1 MTEIRISRNPYDDKH
16 PLYSRNQISLR
27 EGVTVIIGCNG
38 AGKTTLLR
46 QLATVLH
53 RESTDSTVVNIDAN
67 AETSR
72 LMGGGLS
79 QDTFIRSLTMR
90 SESEGNRRWYAV
102 ADRFTDIGEAV
113 RDENL
118 HDLWILID
126 GFDSGVDISG
136 VNLMFDALDEQVL
149 PELHRRG
156 IPLHVVM
163 SATTYEPVR
172 YAQEHDG
179 TVITVPSLRPIRF
192 QGYEDWR
199 DWTLTNAKQVEKRKN
214 A

>member
-1 MTEIRISRNPYDDKH
+1 MSEIKIDRNPYDAKH
-16 PLYSRNQISLR
+16 PLYSRSLLTVN
-27 EGVTVIIGCNG
+27 EGVTVLIGCNG
-38 AGKTTLLR
+38 SGKTTLIR
-46 QLATVLH
+46 QLADILR
-53 RESTDSTVVNIDAN
+53 RESPASTIVNIDAN
-67 AETSR
+67 SETDR

-102 ADRFTDIGEAV
+102 ADRFSDIGEAV

-136 VNLMFDALDEQVL
+136 VNLMLDTLDETVT
-149 PELHRRG
+149 PELHRRH

-172 YAQEHDG
+172 YAQTHNG
-179 TVITVPSLRPIRF
+179 TVIGIPTLRPIRF
-192 QGYEDWR
+192 HGYEDWR
-199 DWTLTNAKQVEKRKN
+199 DWTLNNAKQVEKRN
-214 A
+214 TR

>member
-1 MTEIRISRNPYDDKH
+1 
-16 PLYSRNQISLR
+16 
-27 EGVTVIIGCNG
+27 
-38 AGKTTLLR
+38 
-46 QLATVLH
+46 
-53 RESTDSTVVNIDAN
+53 
-67 AETSR
+67 
-72 LMGGGLS
+72 MGGGLTQQS
-79 QDTFIRSLTMR
+79 LVRSLTMQ
-90 SESEGNRRWYAV
+90 SESEGSRRWYAV

-118 HDLWILID
+118 QDLWILID

-136 VNLMFDALDEQVL
+136 VNLMFDTLDEQVL

-172 YAQEHDG
+172 YAQTHNG
-179 TVITVPSLRPIRF
+179 TVIGVPTLRPIHF
-192 QGYEDWR
+192 HGYEDWR
-199 DWTLTNAKQVEKRKN
+199 DWTLSNAKQVEERKN

>member
-16 PLYSRNQISLR
+16 PLYSRSQISLR

-46 QLATVLH
+46 QLADILH
-53 RESTDSTVVNIDAN
+53 RESPASTIVNIDAN
-67 AETSR
+67 SETDR
-72 LMGGGLS
+72 LMGGGLTQQS
-79 QDTFIRSLTMR
+79 FIRSLTMKF
-90 SESEGNRRWYAV
+90 ESEGSRRWYAV
-102 ADRFTDIGEAV
+102 ADRFSDIGEAV

-118 HDLWILID
+118 SDLWVFID

-136 VNLMFDALDEQVL
+136 VNLMFDTLDEQVL

-172 YAQEHDG
+172 YAQTHDG
-179 TVITVPSLRPIRF
+179 TIIGIPTLRPIRF
-192 QGYEDWR
+192 HGYEDWR
-199 DWTLTNAKQVEKRKN
+199 DWTLTNAKQVEKRN
-214 A
+214 TR